1 MSLPWESKGNYSAG
15 IPVDVMETAFEHCWE
30 KITSEFLRLR
40 VGTCLQRTVCMSL
53 TAQQRFFV
61 AMAHVVDS
69 ANETVLGAFLL
80 VSLNQPLITAAR
92 RILRH
97 VWGSMLPF
105 VYWTICVCLWQ
116 HREVVA
122 FGALFRFR
130 LYFRDC
136 FLCLVRI
143 RCDCGSWLTRA
154 VDWTQH
160 DSHNSCGAWSTL
172 VIVF

>member
-1 MSLPWESKGNYSAG
+1 MSLPSESKGNYSAG
-15 IPVDVMETAFEHCWE
+15 IPVDVVETAFEHCWE
-30 KITSEFLRLR
+30 RITSDFLRLR
-40 VGTCLQRTVCMSL
+40 VGIWLWRTLCMSL
-53 TAQQRFFV
+53 TAQQTFFV
-61 AMAHVVDS
+61 AMAHVLDS

-80 VSLNQPLITAAR
+80 VWLNQPLITAGR
-92 RILRH
+92 GILRNL
-97 VWGSMLPF
+97 WGSMLPL

-136 FLCLVRI
+136 FLCLLRI

-154 VDWTQH
+154 VDPT
-160 DSHNSCGAWSTL
+160 
-172 VIVF
+172 